1 MVFCSYKKK
10 VVFGNFDNKKANLK
24 NPHLVPLICFNFCI
38 ITTLF
43 FLGIPGLPCPC
54 CPPRLG
60 TLPESIFSTAATPV
74 SSILSNSTPSLLTD
88 SEGLSSKPKADSK
101 EVLFTA
107 SVAELRRKAQEHSAA
122 IWQSLQ
128 QFQHNSD
135 KTSSELPDIPK
146 DLAKVPLKEDLK

>member
-1 MVFCSYKKK
+1 MILYPHNNHSVF
-10 VVFGNFDNKKANLK
+10 V
-24 NPHLVPLICFNFCI
+24 
-38 ITTLF
+38 
-43 FLGIPGLPCPC
+43 GIPGLPCPC

-146 DLAKVPLKEDLK
+146 EDLK